1 MKYNP
6 NLEIKPSPLHGL
18 GVFATR
24 DIPKG
29 KSLHQGHFFQDGIQ
43 IRSSYV
49 GFYNYS
55 ENPNCELKVRQEVL
69 NKKFFAYN
77 LLTAKDDIKKGDE
90 LTLKYTW
97 YNPLF
102 PETKDNKGWRPLPDY
117 ITLKPDGNHYNLLAL
132 KPIKKET
139 IIGVTHCYLNAQR
152 KFIETCLG
160 CFLKESDNPN
170 AELITSNSWDK
181 GNKKIP
187 ATYKLRTIKD
197 IKPKEIITIEHIL
210 FTS

>member
-18 GVFATR
+18 GVFAAK

-29 KSLHQGHFFQDGIQ
+29 RSLHEGHFFQDGIQ
-43 IRSSYV
+43 IRSGYV

-55 ENPNCELKVRQEVL
+55 ETPNCELVVKQQVL

-77 LLTAKDDIKKGDE
+77 LLTVKDNIKKGDE

-97 YNPLF
+97 YNPLL
-102 PETKDNKGWRPLPDY
+102 PETEDNQGWRPLPDY
-117 ITLKPDGNHYNLLAL
+117 ITLKPDNDHYNLLAL
-132 KPIKKET
+132 KSIKKET
-139 IIGVTHCYLNAQR
+139 IIGVTHCYLNAKR

-160 CFLKESDNPN
+160 CFLTESDNPN
-170 AELITSNSWDK
+170 AELISNNSWEK